1 MITQP
6 KTDGNTKKS
15 FKNQISGQIGESI
28 VVDELGRQ
36 GVVATAFSG
45 NVPDID
51 LLAYYNGMSIPI
63 QVKAQS
69 KGDLSVNAKH
79 YLDIIFDGKKQI
91 VKDKTKNFHEVKKSK
106 KFKQTKA
113 MIHNELNRR
122 CYNSPIINKPP
133 Y

>member
-6 KTDGNTKKS
+6 KTDGNSKKS

-28 VVDELGRQ
+28 VVAELGRQ

-79 YLDIIFDGKKQI
+79 YLDIIFDELI
-91 VKDKTKNFHEVKKSK
+91 VEEVIKIFLTLLSFSNF
-106 KFKQTKA
+106 FTNG
-113 MIHNELNRR
+113 IILIT
-122 CYNSPIINKPP
+122 SPTLAP
-133 Y
+133 